1 MPSDAK
7 ASALIM
13 VLKYLTKDD
22 GQMLDPKTMTLY
34 NARNVLNIAS
44 ALHLIQLEKRLL
56 TDVIS

>member
-1 MPSDAK
+1 
-7 ASALIM
+7 M
-13 VLKYLTKDD
+13 VLNYLTKDD